1 MLHRLCR
8 PPGAPRTPAPAPNS
22 LPPRTLKFRSRPA
35 DARGSAPARG
45 VRVDFRRLHGT
56 FGVTMLAQLDPRRP
70 NGMLPRRT
78 TPLALIVALA
88 AAAPCA
94 AGEKFTT
101 ENFAVDAPT
110 KELARTFGEYAEKY
124 RSEKALDWLGYEMP

>member
-1 MLHRLCR
+1 MLHRPCA
-8 PPGAPRTPAPAPNS
+8 PPGALRTRGRAPNF
-22 LPPRTLKFRSRPA
+22 LPHRTLKFRSRPA
-35 DARGSAPARG
+35 DAPRFAPARG

-88 AAAPCA
+88 AAAPRA
-94 AGEKFTT
+94 AGEK
-101 ENFAVDAPT
+101 V
-110 KELARTFGEYAEKY
+110 
-124 RSEKALDWLGYEMP
+124 